1 MECIERDLLSVIPLF
16 VWQKD
21 CEGHYKYANPAFCAL
36 VGRSVEYVLGKTDKD
51 VWDEATAAR
60 FTADE
65 ERVALRGTPLHKQ
78 DLVTV
83 GGKSIWVEFRLSPVI
98 NNKGE
103 VIAIAGIGDDISSR
117 KELEGQLASALDT
130 ALEARHMASLG
141 IMAAGI
147 THELNQPLQAIKLSA
162 DSIVYWFE
170 KKKTFDPKGIMKA
183 LGLISRN
190 SDRIQRIIQRV
201 RNFVKSRQAVAQTSA
216 VDLNRA
222 VRDGLEMIEHQLMS
236 HGIELILQL
245 EPNIPAVS
253 GDETQI
259 EEVVINLVTNA
270 RQSLDLVEREDKKI
284 MIETRA
290 SDQGVCLIISDT
302 GTGFSADALVN
313 LFRPFFTTKAE
324 GLGLGLS
331 IVHSIVTG
339 FSGKIELLPPAN
351 GFSTVLVVTLRI
363 WSEEEEDCSEVNE
376 ANFKG

>member
-1 MECIERDLLSVIPLF
+1 MDCIERDLLSVIPLF

-21 CEGHYKYANPAFCAL
+21 CEGRYKYANPAFCAW
-36 VGRSVEYVLGKTDKD
+36 VGRSVDEVLGKTDFD
-51 VWDEATAAR
+51 LWDEATANRLA
-60 FTADE
+60 ADE
-65 ERVALRGTPLHKQ
+65 ERVALRGASLHKQ
-78 DLVTV
+78 DLVSV
-83 GGKSIWVEFRLSPVI
+83 AGRQIWVEYRLSPVV
-98 NNKGE
+98 NGKGE
-103 VIAIAGIGDDISSR
+103 VVAIAGVGDDITER

-170 KKKTFDPKGIMKA
+170 KKKMYDPKAIMKA

-201 RNFVKSRQAVAQTSA
+201 RNFVKSRQAIAQTNA
-216 VDLNRA
+216 VDLNQA
-222 VRDGLEMIEHQLMS
+222 IRDGLEMIEHQLMS
-236 HGIELILQL
+236 HGIELVLKL
-245 EPNIPAVS
+245 DPAIPAIS

-270 RQSLDLVEREDKKI
+270 RQSLDLTEREDKKI
-284 MIETRA
+284 MIETC
-290 SDQGVCLIISDT
+290 SNEQGVCLVVADT
-302 GTGFSADALVN
+302 GTGFSADALAN
-313 LFRPFFTTKAE
+313 MFRPFFTTKTE

-339 FSGKIELLPPAN
+339 FSGKIELLQPTD
-351 GFSTVLVVTLRI
+351 GFSTMLAVTLKP
-363 WSEEEEDCSEVNE
+363 WEADEDSAADASRVV
-376 ANFKG
+376 

>member
-1 MECIERDLLSVIPLF
+1 MDCIERDLLSVIPLF

-21 CEGHYKYANPAFCAL
+21 CEGRYKYANPAFCAW
-36 VGRSVEYVLGKTDKD
+36 VGRSVDDVLGRTDHEI
-51 VWDEATAAR
+51 WDEATANQLA
-60 FTADE
+60 ADE
-65 ERVALRGTPLHKQ
+65 ERVALRGTSLQKQ
-78 DLVTV
+78 SMVTV
-83 GGKSIWVEFRLSPVI
+83 EGRQVWVEYRLSPVI
-98 NNKGE
+98 NAKGE
-103 VIAIAGIGDDISSR
+103 VVAIAGVGDDITER

-170 KKKTFDPKGIMKA
+170 KKKTFDPKAIMKA

-201 RNFVKSRQAVAQTSA
+201 RNFVKSRQAIAQTNA
-216 VDLNRA
+216 VDLNQA
-222 VRDGLEMIEHQLMS
+222 IRDGLEMIEHQLMS
-236 HGIELILQL
+236 HGIELVLKL
-245 EPNIPAVS
+245 DTDIPAIS

-270 RQSLDLVEREDKKI
+270 RQSLDLTEREDKKI
-284 MIETRA
+284 LIETY
-290 SDQGVCLIISDT
+290 STDQGICMVVADT
-302 GTGFSADALVN
+302 GTGFSADALAN
-313 LFRPFFTTKAE
+313 MFRPFFTTKTE

-339 FSGKIELLPPAN
+339 FSGKIELLTPTD
-351 GFSTVLVVTLRI
+351 GFSTLLAVTLKP
-363 WSEEEEDCSEVNE
+363 WEEPEESSNE
-376 ANFKG
+376 FSA

>member
-1 MECIERDLLSVIPLF
+1 MDCIERDLLSVIPLF

-21 CEGHYKYANPAFCAL
+21 CEGRYKYANPAFCAW
-36 VGRSVEYVLGKTDKD
+36 VGRSVDDVLGRTDHEI
-51 VWDEATAAR
+51 WDEATANQLA
-60 FTADE
+60 ADE
-65 ERVALRGTPLHKQ
+65 ERVALRGTSLQKQ
-78 DLVTV
+78 SMVTV
-83 GGKSIWVEFRLSPVI
+83 EGRQVWVEYRLSPVI
-98 NNKGE
+98 NAKGE
-103 VIAIAGIGDDISSR
+103 VVAIAGVGDDITGR

-170 KKKTFDPKGIMKA
+170 KKKTFDPKAIMKA

-201 RNFVKSRQAVAQTSA
+201 RNFVKSRQAIAQTNA
-216 VDLNRA
+216 VDLNQA
-222 VRDGLEMIEHQLMS
+222 IRDGLEMIEHQLMS
-236 HGIELILQL
+236 HGIELVLKL
-245 EPNIPAVS
+245 DPDIPAIS

-270 RQSLDLVEREDKKI
+270 RQSLDLTEREDKKI
-284 MIETRA
+284 LIETY
-290 SDQGVCLIISDT
+290 STDQGICMVVADT
-302 GTGFSADALVN
+302 GTGFSADALAN
-313 LFRPFFTTKAE
+313 MFRPFFTTKTE

-339 FSGKIELLPPAN
+339 FSGKIELLTPTD
-351 GFSTVLVVTLRI
+351 GFSTLLAVTLKP
-363 WSEEEEDCSEVNE
+363 WEDPEESSNE
-376 ANFKG
+376 FSA

>member
-1 MECIERDLLSVIPLF
+1 MDCIERDLLSVIPLF

-21 CEGHYKYANPAFCAL
+21 CEGRYKYANPAFCAW
-36 VGRSVEYVLGKTDKD
+36 VGRSVDDVLGRTDHEI
-51 VWDEATAAR
+51 WDEATANQLA
-60 FTADE
+60 ADE
-65 ERVALRGTPLHKQ
+65 ERVALRGTSLQKQ
-78 DLVTV
+78 SMVNV
-83 GGKSIWVEFRLSPVI
+83 EGRQVWVEYRLSPVI
-98 NNKGE
+98 NAKGE
-103 VIAIAGIGDDISSR
+103 VVAIAGVGDDITER

-170 KKKTFDPKGIMKA
+170 KKKTFDPKAIMKA

-201 RNFVKSRQAVAQTSA
+201 RNFVKSRQAIAQTNA
-216 VDLNRA
+216 VDLNQA
-222 VRDGLEMIEHQLMS
+222 IRDGLEMIEHQLMS
-236 HGIELILQL
+236 HGIELVLKL
-245 EPNIPAVS
+245 DTDIPAIS

-270 RQSLDLVEREDKKI
+270 RQSLDLTEREDKKI
-284 MIETRA
+284 LIETY
-290 SDQGVCLIISDT
+290 STDQGICMVVADT
-302 GTGFSADALVN
+302 GTGFSADALAN
-313 LFRPFFTTKAE
+313 MFRPFFTTKTE

-339 FSGKIELLPPAN
+339 FSGKIELLTPTD
-351 GFSTVLVVTLRI
+351 GFSTLLAVTLKP
-363 WSEEEEDCSEVNE
+363 WEEPEESSNE
-376 ANFKG
+376 FSA

>member
-1 MECIERDLLSVIPLF
+1 MDCIERDLLSVIPLF

-21 CEGHYKYANPAFCAL
+21 CEGRYKYANPAFCAW
-36 VGRSVEYVLGKTDKD
+36 VGRSVDDVLGRTDHEI
-51 VWDEATAAR
+51 WDEATANQLA
-60 FTADE
+60 ADE
-65 ERVALRGTPLHKQ
+65 ERVALRGTSLQKQ
-78 DLVTV
+78 SMVTV
-83 GGKSIWVEFRLSPVI
+83 EGRQVWVEYRLSPVI
-98 NNKGE
+98 NAKGE
-103 VIAIAGIGDDISSR
+103 VVAIAGVGDDITER

-170 KKKTFDPKGIMKA
+170 KKKTFDPKAIMKA

-201 RNFVKSRQAVAQTSA
+201 RNFVKSRQAIAQTNA
-216 VDLNRA
+216 VDLNQA
-222 VRDGLEMIEHQLMS
+222 IRDGLEMIEHQLMS
-236 HGIELILQL
+236 HGIELVLKL
-245 EPNIPAVS
+245 DTDIPAIS

-270 RQSLDLVEREDKKI
+270 RQSLDLTEREDKKI
-284 MIETRA
+284 LIETY
-290 SDQGVCLIISDT
+290 STDQGICLVVADT
-302 GTGFSADALVN
+302 GTGFSADALAN
-313 LFRPFFTTKAE
+313 MFRPFFTTKTE

-339 FSGKIELLPPAN
+339 FSGKIELLTPTD
-351 GFSTVLVVTLRI
+351 GFSTLLAVTLKP
-363 WSEEEEDCSEVNE
+363 WEEPEESGNE
-376 ANFKG
+376 FNA

>member
-21 CEGHYKYANPAFCAL
+21 CEGRYQYANAAFCSWLGQPA
-36 VGRSVEYVLGKTDKD
+36 EYVLGRTDKD
-51 VWDEATAAR
+51 LWDAATAAR
-60 FTADE
+60 LAADE
-65 ERVALRGTPLHKQ
+65 ERVALRAASLHKQ

-83 GGKSIWVEFRLSPVI
+83 GGRSVWVEFRLSPVI
-98 NNKGE
+98 NSKGE

-117 KELEGQLASALDT
+117 KELEGQLASALDA

-170 KKKTFDPKGIMKA
+170 KKKTFDPKAIMKA

-190 SDRIQRIIQRV
+190 ADRIQRIIQRV

-216 VDLNRA
+216 VDLNQA
-222 VRDGLEMIEHQLMS
+222 VHDGLEMIEHQLVS
-236 HGIELILQL
+236 HGIELILHL
-245 EPNIPAVS
+245 DPNIPAIS

-270 RQSLDLVEREDKKI
+270 RQSLDLTERDDKRI
-284 MIETRA
+284 VIETRV
-290 SDQGVCLIISDT
+290 SEQGICLIIADT
-302 GTGFSADALVN
+302 GTGFSADALAN
-313 LFRPFFTTKAE
+313 MFRPFFTTKAE

-339 FSGKIELLPPAN
+339 FSGKIELLPPAD
-351 GFSTVLVVTLRI
+351 GFSTILVVTLKE
-363 WSEEEEDCSEVNE
+363 WQVDEE
-376 ANFKG
+376 ANSAEIN